1 MTDTWDSMIAG
12 SDAEVCAEIEADRVA
27 YTKHLARNETDACI
41 RIEKKYGLFGL
52 SPEHVSN
59 ELAEMAKPSPEGQS

>member
-1 MTDTWDSMIAG
+1 MTDAWDSMIAG

-27 YTKHLARNETDACI
+27 YTKHLGRNEIDACI

-52 SPEHVSN
+52 SPEHVSS
-59 ELAEMAKPSPEGQS
+59 ELAEMAKPEGGGA